1 MWNGIFQNASIDTL
15 TETVKFAER
24 RHHLLASNVANMDT
38 PGYQTKDLSVADFRT
53 ALKEKIAAESQVD
66 SASGDSYRVEG
77 TSKEQAEKKIH
88 EAFENI
94 LYHDGSNVSLEQ
106 QVTQIS
112 KNQSMHSTAI
122 TILRHQLRQLQ
133 MAIGET
139 VNV

>member
-1 MWNGIFQNASIDTL
+1 
-15 TETVKFAER
+15 
-24 RHHLLASNVANMDT
+24 LLASNVANLDT
-38 PGYQTKDLSVADFRT
+38 PGYQTKDLSVADFRS
-53 ALKEKIAAESQVD
+53 ALKEKIAAGSQV
-66 SASGDSYRVEG
+66 SSTSGDRPSVEG

-88 EAFENI
+88 DAFENI

-112 KNQSMHSTAI
+112 KNQSTHSTAI